1 MPFSISALF
10 ALPRA
15 FVGLLVTR
23 QAAYLAAPAAPKYTP
38 TRTTEIYLEPTRCI
52 PSPTPSTPIEF
63 PYHLLIGLAA
73 LSIVTCFAILQT
85 SAPAPASA
93 PPVPRS
99 RPEKSL
105 PPPSPPRTPFT
116 TLLRLYAFGILAYL
130 IMRDYEWPTFT
141 TPDVVPVIDTGLQQL
156 ESTFTYGLAA
166 AMSLSRHIQ
175 DHGYH
180 HLKTLLLAVIGH
192 CLGLLVVVAHR
203 RLRDLLY
210 RRRRSVFS
218 AVQRWWPLPAM
229 FSLPTTLF
237 TFHPQFNWIPWMI
250 YYFACRDGSIPSL
263 QQVRRS
269 VVLSVPSIPIPS
281 ICMILGPST
290 LYFIIASLWTLS
302 LLLVRLP
309 TVIRPAISE
318 VKQSG
323 SMHFLLVYNLTMTAF
338 LYALSVAIF
347 TKGELGLMGHEVR
360 TWISDLEGR
369 AFFSSDARSQV
380 WEFYRL
386 SRERHSSWRIVQT
399 RQLYKIIR
407 LMWTTSW
414 ESLHWGHKLLIVVP
428 VVAFYTYL
436 CIGATVDTQSPIE
449 DTVLV
454 SSRPSTS
461 MVKNTIRL
469 YSTTSMKMIGK
480 RRIPDD

>member
-85 SAPAPASA
+85 SVPAQASA

-99 RPEKSL
+99 CPEKSS
-105 PPPSPPRTPFT
+105 PPPSPPRAPFT

-130 IMRDYEWPTFT
+130 ITRDYEWPTFT

-166 AMSLSRHIQ
+166 AMSLSRHIL
-175 DHGYH
+175 DHGLHY
-180 HLKTLLLAVIGH
+180 LTTLLLAVIGH
-192 CLGLLVVVAHR
+192 CLGLLVVLAHR
-203 RLRDLLY
+203 QLRDLVY
-210 RRRRSVFS
+210 RRRRHLFS
-218 AVQRWWPLPAM
+218 AAQCCWPLPAM
-229 FSLPTTLF
+229 YSLPTTLF
-237 TFHPQFNWIPWMI
+237 TFHPQFNWIPWMV
-250 YYFACRDGSIPSL
+250 YYFACRDGYLPSV
-263 QQVRRS
+263 QQVSRS
-269 VVLSVPSIPIPS
+269 LVLSLPSIPIRAIS
-281 ICMILGPST
+281 MVLGPST
-290 LYFIIASLWTLS
+290 IYILAASLWTMS

-309 TVIRPAISE
+309 TLIRPAISE
-318 VKQSG
+318 VKRSG
-323 SMHFLLVYNLTMTAF
+323 MIRFVLVYNPTITAS
-338 LYALSVAIF
+338 LYGLSVAF
-347 TKGELGLMGHEVR
+347 FRVLEVDLMGFDVR
-360 TWISDLEGR
+360 AWILDLEGR

-380 WEFYRL
+380 WDFYRL
-386 SRERHSSWRIVQT
+386 SRERHSNWRMVQT
-399 RQLYKIIR
+399 RELNKIIR

-414 ESLHWGHKLLIVVP
+414 ESLHWGHKLLIIVP

-436 CIGATVDTQSPIE
+436 YIMPRA
-449 DTVLV
+449 
-454 SSRPSTS
+454 RPL
-461 MVKNTIRL
+461 IRKVRL
-469 YSTTSMKMIGK
+469 KILLWSHPDH
-480 RRIPDD
+480 RRRW